1 MKVVQEIREER
12 NDVYSF
18 WESKKQLN
26 ETQDGIVEVEE
37 KVDEATILELEKR
50 IFDFELQITEI
61 TEKILL
67 EKEKLNL
74 IKEL

>member
-18 WESKKQLN
+18 WENKKQLN

-37 KVDEATILELEKR
+37 KVDEATIVEIEKR
-50 IFDFELQITEI
+50 VNDFELQISEI

-67 EKEKLNL
+67 EKEKLNI

>member
-67 EKEKLNL
+67 EKEKLNM